1 MKKYYLVVSEH
12 RSVANTKV
20 HTHSTKYYEFDLL
33 DLLSVKF
40 YVMFIQ
46 FLVVYFKMKFEVIK
60 LRYEH
65 KKQRRIL
72 RKAVNQTAKSVKKKT
87 TKYYN
92 PYFNIGKMIEHDQ
105 ENPMS
110 YKEPVTHKAKQHKK
124 IKNG

>member
-46 FLVVYFKMKFEVIK
+46 FLVVYFKMRFEVIK

-65 KKQRRIL
+65 KKQRRML
-72 RKAVNQTAKSVKKKT
+72 KKAVNHTARSIRQKS

-92 PYFNIGKMIEHDQ
+92 PYINIGKMVAHNQDD
-105 ENPMS
+105 PMS
-110 YKEPVTHKAKQHKK
+110 CEKETKR
-124 IKNG
+124 KNK

>member
-1 MKKYYLVVSEH
+1 MKKYYLVVAEH
-12 RSVANTKV
+12 RSVTNNSI
-20 HTHSTKYYEFDLL
+20 HHNTKYYEFDLL

-46 FLVVYFKMKFEVIK
+46 FLVTYIKMRYEVAK

-65 KKQRRIL
+65 NKQRKQL
-72 RKAVNQTAKSVKKKT
+72 KKALDQTAKSINRKT

-92 PYFNIGKMIEHDQ
+92 PYFNIGKMIAHDD

-110 YKEPVTHKAKQHKK
+110 YEIKTKRKTR
-124 IKNG
+124 KNGKK